1 MALLRGVLVLA
12 PHFDGF
18 VALSAEQPAA
28 AAVESEG
35 KDAVFCSNGAGLRLA
50 HYVLEVGA

>member
-50 HYVLEVGA
+50 HYVLEVVA